1 MINKN
6 VNVMMAFLLYLM
18 KSWTVEKLNVIKID
32 SLKYWMSNK
41 KKLVQLLLVLILN
54 NQFFFCLKKKQRK
67 INIFFV
73 IELGKEKKKTRC
85 I

>member
-54 NQFFFCLKKKQRK
+54 NQFFF
-67 INIFFV
+67 V
-73 IELGKEKKKTRC
+73 
-85 I
+85 